1 MATHTFQS
9 MTLTDEAF
17 LTGRKDGA
25 FVTIAGD
32 LCLPAPHT
40 GRLPAVVLL
49 HGSGGASGS
58 LNDWARLLNGMGI
71 ATLVMDSFTT
81 RGIADTIEDQGRL
94 GRLAMIVDA
103 YRALESLAQHPRIDP
118 ARIALMGFS
127 RGGRAALYASLKR
140 FQRMHGPGDGLEFV
154 AYIAFYPDCGT
165 TYREDEAVAD
175 RPIRIFH
182 GSADDY
188 NPVTPCR
195 AYVERLRRA
204 GHDVELVEYP
214 GAHHAFDWP
223 SLVPPQK
230 LVRAQTLRRC
240 RLEETAD
247 GRIVNSETGQPF
259 SYSDPCVEYGPTVA
273 YHAEAHAQAQQA
285 VAKFLAE
292 VLKSAGAP

>member
-17 LTGRKDGA
+17 LTGRKGGVP
-25 FVTIAGD
+25 VTIAGD
-32 LCLPAPHT
+32 LRFPVSGS

-49 HGSGGASGS
+49 HGSGGVSGS
-58 LNDWARLLNGMGI
+58 LNDWARLLNAMGI
-71 ATLVMDSFTT
+71 ATLVVDTFTP

-94 GRLAMIVDA
+94 GRLAMIIDA
-103 YRALESLAQHPRIDP
+103 YRALESLARHPRIDP

-140 FQRMHGPGDGLEFV
+140 FQRLHGPGDGLEFA

-165 TYREDEAVAD
+165 TYREDDAVAD

-188 NPVTPCR
+188 NPVAPCR

-204 GHDVELVEYP
+204 GYDVELVEYH

-223 SLVPPQK
+223 ALMPPQK

-240 RLEETAD
+240 RLEEAVN

-259 SYSDPCVEYGPTVA
+259 SYSDPCVEYGATVA
-273 YHAEAHAQAQQA
+273 YHAEAHAQARQA

-292 VLKSAGAP
+292 VLKPAGAP